1 MSLRICLGTTLPGND
16 QNSGKGRNM
25 AALPSL
31 LVSGR
36 TLPSHRGNK
45 GRQREIAK
53 NGQKD
58 SFVFY
63 TVQMPKQYLFMK
75 SAVTQNTTFDGR
87 YTWGVCGK

>member
-1 MSLRICLGTTLPGND
+1 MIYAGVQKNVGPASMVIVMGICLGTTLPGND

-75 SAVTQNTTFDGR
+75 SAVA
-87 YTWGVCGK
+87 

>member
-1 MSLRICLGTTLPGND
+1 MSWND
-16 QNSGKGRNM
+16 FAGQCPKQRKGPQYGGSP
-25 AALPSL
+25 LFI

-36 TLPSHRGNK
+36 TLPLHRGNK

-75 SAVTQNTTFDGR
+75 SAVT
-87 YTWGVCGK
+87 

>member
-1 MSLRICLGTTLPGND
+1 MSLGICLGTTLPDND
-16 QNSGKGRNM
+16 RNSGKGRNM
-25 AALPSL
+25 AAFPFFI

-75 SAVTQNTTFDGR
+75 SAVT
-87 YTWGVCGK
+87 

>member
-1 MSLRICLGTTLPGND
+1 MTETAERAQYAGSPLFI
-16 QNSGKGRNM
+16 
-25 AALPSL
+25 

-75 SAVTQNTTFDGR
+75 RAVT
-87 YTWGVCGK
+87 